1 MFYSVPLT
9 EERLTEMFL
18 GNKKYYTFSFLNEVP
33 DTCSDFHSDYIN
45 GKFTAWI
52 GSHIA
57 QCG

>member
-18 GNKKYYTFSFLNEVP
+18 GNKKYYTFSFLNEAP

-45 GKFTAWI
+45 GKFTA
-52 GSHIA
+52 
-57 QCG
+57 